1 MEEMDIRTLSE
12 GKYAIQRKNVLK
24 DHFPAAYRVCRWME
38 LLRSILHIRR
48 KA

>member
-24 DHFPAAYRVCRWME
+24 DHFPAAYQRME